1 LQTRRGL
8 QVDPLVRVALVDSN
22 LEGYAV
28 FIPGSAGT
36 SAAVST
42 SFDVSSFLRVLDR
55 RRQYPGRE
63 RGDWHAGMILA
74 PSLNVKLFSMSALA
88 RGPTQLEIEESL
100 HGSRS

>member
-42 SFDVSSFLRVLDR
+42 SFDVSSEDVVVESIGDPPAGRV
-55 RRQYPGRE
+55 PGAE
-63 RGDWHAGMILA
+63 WNAFQQPM
-74 PSLNVKLFSMSALA
+74 
-88 RGPTQLEIEESL
+88 
-100 HGSRS
+100 

>member
-42 SFDVSSFLRVLDR
+42 SFDVSSLEGLV
-55 RRQYPGRE
+55 
-63 RGDWHAGMILA
+63 GDH
-74 PSLNVKLFSMSALA
+74 
-88 RGPTQLEIEESL
+88 E
-100 HGSRS
+100 